1 MQKNEYQGRKDQF
14 STLIFLRSHI
24 MSFQLRG
31 RHLAQQVSC
40 HLECLHL
47 TLEYLAQVLAALLL
61 T

>member
-1 MQKNEYQGRKDQF
+1 
-14 STLIFLRSHI
+14 